1 MRLLVVAWVELTRF
15 VGLGLFAL
23 GLSVMVVNSVAQ
35 SRPFADRVDDF
46 YDVLMEL
53 GMDERAELCSAY
65 PDLDDSREAR
75 QWVSMQQATCESVL
89 VSEDPH
95 PDMYF
100 YSARLQYRSGLLRH
114 KVHEYLR
121 QGAEQG
127 SVKALT
133 ALGWMEFKRNED
145 EQAMVDAYE
154 RAAAM
159 GDPVAMTELARYIA
173 AVDYLRYSPGREWD
187 YEPAFQLLEEAS
199 AMGYPLADLILGQLH
214 GFHANMEKAETYLRS
229 AADNGVE
236 AAYSALE
243 RRGFDVERPA
253 DDTESRYP
261 SHYPWD
267 LVMYRRPEHAPE
279 GAFVRSNAK
288 RD

>member
-1 MRLLVVAWVELTRF
+1 MTSTCSRLGWPGLLAF
-15 VGLGLFAL
+15 VIAAL
-23 GLSVMVVNSVAQ
+23 GPGMGVAAEADA
-35 SRPFADRVDDF
+35 RPFSDRVDDL
-46 YDVLMEL
+46 YDVLQTLDFE
-53 GMDERAELCSAY
+53 ERAEFCSAY
-65 PDLDDSREAR
+65 PDLEDSVEAR
-75 QWVSMQQATCESVL
+75 DWIRLQQATCRSVL
-89 VSEDPH
+89 TLEDPH

-100 YSARLQYRSGLLRH
+100 YAARLQYRSGMLRH
-114 KVHEYLR
+114 RVHEFLR

-127 SVKALT
+127 SAKALT

-279 GAFVRSNAK
+279 GAFVRSNTK